1 MTIYR
6 LMFTEPGGVHQL
18 DVIEHADE
26 FWIVPEWLA
35 TTSPGLQKPARIV
48 RLASLP
54 HSRKIGGR
62 IADFVV
68 SFGVPK
74 AAVFGLDQSGQPLRS
89 EVVEAPD
96 IQVAIPVR
104 H

>member
-6 LMFTEPGGVHQL
+6 LLFTEPGGVHQL
-18 DVIEHADE
+18 DVIEHAGE
-26 FWIVPEWLA
+26 LWIVPEWLA
-35 TTSPGLQKPARIV
+35 STTPGRQRPARIV
-48 RLASLP
+48 RLASVP

-74 AAVFGLDQSGQPLRS
+74 AAVFGLDQSGRPLRS

-96 IQVAIPVR
+96 IQVERPL